1 MDDPEVID
9 AIIALGGVVLS
20 VLVSILFHIATTR
33 YNYNQLFAQTVS
45 QSRNQWLNE
54 MRENISVMLA
64 EACKCMNTYKSKE
77 YYIAQN
83 QVLLRMNNSEPLH
96 LILTQEIKRLESCC
110 TVDTFR
116 TCEANILAISEAL
129 LKREWELVK
138 KEARGGK

>member
-1 MDDPEVID
+1 MEWISGLICTLV
-9 AIIALGGVVLS
+9 GVLIGFVS
-20 VLVSILFHIATTR
+20 SILTLRF
-33 YNYNQLFAQTVS
+33 NYKQLFAQTVS
-45 QSRNQWLNE
+45 QSRNLWLNE
-54 MRENISVMLA
+54 MRENISIMLA

-96 LILTQEIKRLESCC
+96 LMLTHEIKKLEHC

-116 TCEANILAISEAL
+116 ICEENILAISEVL

-138 KEARGGK
+138 KEAKGEK

>member
-1 MDDPEVID
+1 MDAPEVIA

-20 VLVSILFHIATTR
+20 VLVSILFHIGTTR

-54 MRENISVMLA
+54 MRENISIMLA
-64 EACKCMNTYKSKE
+64 EASKCRNTYKSRE

-96 LILTQEIKRLESCC
+96 LMLTQEIKKLESC
-110 TVDTFR
+110 TVDTFS
-116 TCEANILAISEAL
+116 TYEENILAISEVL

-138 KEARGGK
+138 KEAKGGK